1 MSRLFIYYS
10 HTGNGDI
17 VAETLSKQGYELRKV
32 IPKRDLPKS
41 FVASIFK
48 GGFLA
53 GIGHKSKLVGYD
65 SDVSGYDEVIIGTP
79 VRNGKVSCPVN
90 TVLDETDLTGK
101 KLAFVLYSGGGSAP
115 KAVKKLKEK
124 YNCLI
129 LELREPLKDPDELN
143 KLGQL

>member
-1 MSRLFIYYS
+1 MSKLFIYYS
-10 HTGNGDI
+10 HTGNGDL
-17 VAETLSKQGYELRKV
+17 VAEALRKQGYELRKAV
-32 IPKRDLPKS
+32 PRRDLPKS
-41 FVASIFK
+41 FAASMLK

-53 GIGHKSKLVGYD
+53 GIGHKSKLKGYD

-79 VRNGKVSCPVN
+79 VWNGKVSCPVN
-90 TVLDETDLTGK
+90 TVLSETDLTNK

-124 YNCLI
+124 YDCPVF
-129 LELREPLKDPDELN
+129 ELREPLKNPDELN